1 MLDNGKRKGL
11 FLLKLTQKEL
21 NHLVFLSEV
30 VLTGR
35 KKSLMDETLQC
46 LLYIVKSLE
55 EVELPDSVAR
65 QIERLTALIEADLR
79 DENERMQEIRGHLD
93 WMQKK
98 ERNSSMPPS

>member
-30 VLTGR
+30 VLTA
-35 KKSLMDETLQC
+35 KKKGLMEETLQC

-55 EVELPDSVAR
+55 EVELPDSVVG
-65 QIERLTALIEADLR
+65 QIERLIALIEADLR

-93 WMQKK
+93 WLPKK
-98 ERNSSMPPS
+98 ERNSSMPS

>member
-30 VLTGR
+30 VLTGK

>member
-1 MLDNGKRKGL
+1 M
-11 FLLKLTQKEL
+11 KLTQKEL

-30 VLTGR
+30 VLTGK

-55 EVELPDSVAR
+55 EIELPESVVG
-65 QIERLTALIEADLR
+65 QIERLTALIEGDLR

-98 ERNSSMPPS
+98 ERNSSMPM

>member
-1 MLDNGKRKGL
+1 M
-11 FLLKLTQKEL
+11 KLTQKEL